1 MKNPAN
7 NHNRSL
13 YLLAQFSIGSLTFAR
28 ESWRGGNGG
37 EGTGRSRCMFTLSGV
52 FAKSCFIDGGLEGS
66 SRTLDG
72 EEAEAKNQACVL
84 HYKFSPSPRYTP
96 VYYSLRSPYLP
107 RRIGYNNNNIFVPL
121 FSPRVSI
128 FREKFFLLST
138 KEKFWNS
145 RAVTQVEMVD

>member
-107 RRIGYNNNNIFVPL
+107 RRIGYNNNNRPFILSSSFNFSRKILPPL
-121 FSPRVSI
+121 DEGE
-128 FREKFFLLST
+128 REILEQSGC
-138 KEKFWNS
+138 NAS
-145 RAVTQVEMVD
+145 RNG